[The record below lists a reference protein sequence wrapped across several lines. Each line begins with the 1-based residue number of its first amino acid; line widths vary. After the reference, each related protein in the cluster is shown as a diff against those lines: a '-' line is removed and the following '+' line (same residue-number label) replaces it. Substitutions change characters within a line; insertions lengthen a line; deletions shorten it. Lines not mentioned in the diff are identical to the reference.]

1 MSDSIQGPFIVTG
14 ASGQLGRQVVENL
27 LAKGANPVVAIT
39 RTPDKLADLRARG
52 QIDHVGEEMGFV
64 LEGQIEL
71 LLDDEVFVLG
81 VGDAFHFK
89 SHRKHGYRNPGVTR
103 ARILWANTP
112 PTF

>member
-52 QIDHVGEEMGFV
+52 V
-64 LEGQIEL
+64 
-71 LLDDEVFVLG
+71 EVRAGDFNDPATLG
-81 VGDAFHFK
+81 AAFATGLF
-89 SHRKHGYRNPGVTR
+89 
-103 ARILWANTP
+103 
-112 PTF
+112 

>member
-52 QIDHVGEEMGFV
+52 VEVPWIFFAVAS
-64 LEGQIEL
+64 LEPR
-71 LLDDEVFVLG
+71 
-81 VGDAFHFK
+81 
-89 SHRKHGYRNPGVTR
+89 S
-103 ARILWANTP
+103 
-112 PTF
+112 